1 MWNEIEICFLRVR
14 LCRIEFFAKRIC
26 LRASLCIFQA
36 TCYPAPQFREK
47 LADPVDDMVA
57 VTGGG
62 LITTSKGP
70 GTALLFALEL
80 GEQLFGKDARDKIQ
94 KEMLV

>member
-1 MWNEIEICFLRVR
+1 MWCVCDYGFALAVTAVARTLIFLV
-14 LCRIEFFAKRIC
+14 ISFYIH
-26 LRASLCIFQA
+26 QA

-47 LADPVDDMVA
+47 LVDPVDDVVA

-70 GTALLFALEL
+70 GTALAFALEL
-80 GEQLFGKDARDKIQ
+80 GEQLFGKEARDKIQ
-94 KEMLV
+94 KEMLVV